1 MEHRIKKTLKAAEQ
15 NRTDIIIAREMWRTG
30 SVSIDTARLV
40 FIDESG
46 AKTTMTRLY
55 GRGFGGGRVYD
66 RVPHGHWKTTTMI
79 AAIGIEGVRAPFV
92 FEGAPLCQDSCHL

>member
-1 MEHRIKKTLKAAEQ
+1 
-15 NRTDIIIAREMWRTG
+15 MWRTG

-66 RVPHGHWKTTTMI
+66 RVPHGH
-79 AAIGIEGVRAPFV
+79 
-92 FEGAPLCQDSCHL
+92 

>member
-1 MEHRIKKTLKAAEQ
+1 LEHRIKKILQTAEQ

-30 SVSIDTARLV
+30 SVSIDTARFV
-40 FIDESG
+40 FIDDSG

-66 RVPHGHWKTTTMI
+66 RVPHGH
-79 AAIGIEGVRAPFV
+79 
-92 FEGAPLCQDSCHL
+92 